1 MGVGVSGCGW
11 VWVGVGGV
19 CGCVCVR
26 GERDVVASEQLKL
39 REDECACWSQRQERE
54 RVCVKHRLTISEE
67 GVCQ

>member
-11 VWVGVGGV
+11 VWVCV
-19 CGCVCVR
+19 CACVR

-39 REDECACWSQRQERE
+39 REDECACWSQRLERE
-54 RVCVKHRLTISEE
+54 RECVKHRLTISEE